1 MVNNVFVPIFIAF
14 LGAAVVWIS
23 VTVVKRKNRQ

>member
-14 LGAAVVWIS
+14 ISAMVVWIS
-23 VTVVKRKNRQ
+23 VLVIRKKRS